1 MADESSNNN
10 NILNTKVIIFAV
22 ALLVLAALGSSL
34 TTYLFFG
41 RALVQPA
48 PKVVVAEKFGPTYPI
63 GEFTANLADKDVRRY
78 VQTTIVFEL
87 NEEKTTEEISQRN
100 PQIRDAIYSIL
111 SSYRRDDILD
121 EQGKIRLREEIMN
134 KVNGFL
140 EKGRVKNVYFTQFV
154 VQ

>member
-1 MADESSNNN
+1 MADENSNNV
-10 NILNTKVIIFAV
+10 LNAKVIIFAV
-22 ALLVLAALGSSL
+22 ALLVLAAIGSSL
-34 TTYLFFG
+34 TTYFFFG

-48 PKVVVAEKFGPTYPI
+48 PKVVVVAEKFGPTYPI

-78 VQTTIVFEL
+78 IQTTIVFEL
-87 NEEKTTEEISQRN
+87 NEEKASEEISQRN

-111 SSYRRDDILD
+111 GSYRRDDILD

-134 KVNGFL
+134 KVNSFL
-140 EKGRVKNVYFTQFV
+140 EKGRVKNVYFTQFI